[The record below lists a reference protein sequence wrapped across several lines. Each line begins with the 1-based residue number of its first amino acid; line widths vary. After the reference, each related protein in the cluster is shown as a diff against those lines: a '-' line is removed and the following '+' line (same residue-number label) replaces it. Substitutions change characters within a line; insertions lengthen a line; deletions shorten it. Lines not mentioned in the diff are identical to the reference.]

1 MSVSVAAAAQLVQ
14 SHGSS
19 FYPRWGLA
27 YDITRPNKPRP
38 QRCRD
43 LRRQHTCTTEMSKGE
58 KWFIIR
64 HAVARGLCKT
74 AAQEILSAVPEA
86 ERTGYLEYNPTPTC
100 IQIANYISE
109 VGVS

>member
-1 MSVSVAAAAQLVQ
+1 
-14 SHGSS
+14 
-19 FYPRWGLA
+19 
-27 YDITRPNKPRP
+27 
-38 QRCRD
+38 
-43 LRRQHTCTTEMSKGE
+43 MSKGE

-74 AAQEILSAVPEA
+74 AAQEILSVVPEA

-100 IQIANYISE
+100 IQIANYIRE